1 MTTIDGTGLPE
12 PDPTPSPTE
21 QNLSGTL
28 GQPRLD
34 SALEAAEPPLP
45 LLELERAIGPIRR
58 VVSFAMSAKGSGS
71 VRYLG
76 ANLTPHVVRAARL
89 DLPSELRERVLFL
102 QTRLEGFDVDSPPG
116 QQFRLADLF
125 ATLSRIDTL
134 AGLPVPD
141 RLRPVPKPQQADEPE
156 RPGPSEE
163 TEPPQYTPTPHGAE
177 SVSGPVSGS
186 LSGLTPAPTPL
197 RPGPSSLR
205 EPEEDEEDTDSAGDG
220 GLAEFVGEL
229 SQPLV
234 ELVPLELAAAL
245 AEHGIDT
252 VRDLALLR
260 PRLAETLQPVHG
272 AGRAL
277 PLGRVAVGGRIRL
290 GYTVFRGTSR
300 ERWSL
305 VVGAGPLPVR
315 WAEPADGETGPELWR
330 EVDERVVLV
339 GTFDGNCLF
348 DASVVY
354 TDGREVKLAAWDVP
368 GVPDRVVRSL
378 WEMLADAL
386 PLVRDP
392 VSAELL
398 RRLDLPSLGT
408 ALTQAH
414 LQLVE
419 TGRKRLAL
427 DEVLLAQLAGTLPR
441 LAPGRERGIGHP
453 ILHNFSGKMGQV
465 HDLVLYDDAQ
475 LHLEEIKRD
484 LRRSSPMRR
493 VLTGEVGAG
502 KGSIA
507 LIVAAMVADAK
518 AQVLFVGADAI
529 EVENRFLFSEPLLR
543 EGGFVSRLLPGAPTR
558 GQLDA
563 IKRGEVHVIFG
574 TFELLEQ
581 SIEYRRLGLVI
592 AVEREHFGRASVLH
606 SSLPVPRPD
615 LLVLTSIPVGPR
627 VLLTAYADHHVSVI
641 RDPKR
646 RPARIELCRPDE
658 RPRAY
663 EAVREAVAQGAQ
675 ALVVFPMVDGLDA
688 VDIPGALRLVRALE
702 ADVLAGL
709 RVGLLHG
716 ALPRE
721 ERVRIYEDFVHRR
734 LDVLVSTTRVEDGP
748 ALPTVAVVVLEQADR
763 FDQWRLHRIIGHASR
778 AELRDPDE
786 RTKAILV
793 VGEMAEPD
801 ASARIERVLAAP
813 NGFQLTEALVALRG
827 VDGTVAPGHTPLPA
841 LRWFDLDTDLPLL
854 LAAREETHR
863 ILRADPGLRR
873 GTHGEL
879 AAELRMR
886 WDTLF
891 PGSTEQGWT
900 CPIREEPTPEPRRRR
915 RRRRRKK

>member
-12 PDPTPSPTE
+12 PDPTPNPTDPT
-21 QNLSGTL
+21 LSGT
-28 GQPRLD
+28 PTPPA
-34 SALEAAEPPLP
+34 SEAAEPPLP
-45 LLELERAIGPIRR
+45 LLELERAIGPVRR
-58 VVSFAMSAKGSGS
+58 VVSFAMSAKGAGS

-76 ANLTPHVVRAARL
+76 ANLTPHVARAARL

-141 RLRPVPKPQQADEPE
+141 RLRPVPKPLQADVP
-156 RPGPSEE
+156 
-163 TEPPQYTPTPHGAE
+163 EPPPQKLAGQDVDGVEPPRYSPTPHA
-177 SVSGPVSGS
+177 SLPAQALVSGHTH
-186 LSGLTPAPTPL
+186 TPT
-197 RPGPSSLR
+197 RGWSK
-205 EPEEDEEDTDSAGDG
+205 EPEEDEEDTDSTGEG
-220 GLAEFVGEL
+220 GLAEFMGEL

-260 PRLAETLQPVHG
+260 PRLAEVLQPVHG
-272 AGRAL
+272 AGRAI
-277 PLGRVAVGGRIRL
+277 PLGRVAVGGRIRV
-290 GYTVFRGTSR
+290 GYTVFRGSAR

-305 VVGAGPLPVR
+305 LVGAGPLPVR
-315 WAEPADGETGPELWR
+315 WAEPVQIGAEPGQAAPELWR
-330 EVDERVVLV
+330 ELDERVVVV
-339 GTFDGNCLF
+339 GTFDGSRLF
-348 DASVVY
+348 DATVVH
-354 TDGREVKLAAWDVP
+354 TEGREVKLAAWDVP
-368 GVPDRVVRSL
+368 GVPDSAIRSL
-378 WEMLADAL
+378 WEMLGEAL
-386 PLVRDP
+386 ALVRDP
-392 VSAELL
+392 LSPELL
-398 RRLDLPSLGT
+398 RKLDLPPLGV
-408 ALTQAH
+408 ALAQAH
-414 LQLVE
+414 LQLQD

-427 DEVLLAQLAGTLPR
+427 DEILLAQLAGTLPR
-441 LAPGRERGIGHP
+441 LAPGRERGLGHS
-453 ILHNFSGKMGQV
+453 ILHGFAGKMGQV

-475 LHLEEIKRD
+475 MHLEEIKRD

-502 KGSIA
+502 KGAIA

-518 AQVLFVGADAI
+518 AQVLFVGPDAT
-529 EVENRFLFSEPLLR
+529 EVENRFVFSEPLLR
-543 EGGFVSRLLPGAPTR
+543 EGGLVARLLPQSPTR
-558 GQLDA
+558 SQLDS
-563 IKRGEVHVIFG
+563 IKRGEVHVVFG
-574 TFELLEQ
+574 TFDLLEQ
-581 SIEYRRLGLVI
+581 PIEYRRLGLVI

-606 SSLPVPRPD
+606 AALPVPRPD

-641 RDPKR
+641 RDPER

-663 EAVREAVAQGAQ
+663 EAVREAVASGAQ

-716 ALPRE
+716 SLPRE
-721 ERVRIYEDFVHRR
+721 ERVRIHEDFVHRR

-748 ALPTVAVVVLEQADR
+748 ALPSVAVVVLEQADR

-778 AELRDPDE
+778 SKLREPDE
-786 RTKAILV
+786 RTKAVLV

-827 VDGTVAPGHTPLPA
+827 VERTVAPGHSPLPA
-841 LRWFDLDTDLPLL
+841 LRWFDLDEDLPLL

-863 ILRADPGLRR
+863 ILRADPGMRR

-891 PGSTEQGWT
+891 PGGAEQGWS